1 MRMWMLNRRE
11 EERASKV
18 REGVAMLKEMMGV
31 GRREREVKEDIV
43 IARGIGPEE
52 EEVQTTT
59 EWVIRRI
66 RERNCSGR
74 GREVEEEE

>member
-1 MRMWMLNRRE
+1 MLNRRE

-43 IARGIGPEE
+43 IARGIEPEE